1 MTDLHLGT
9 HCQRAEIMNY
19 SIQWDV
25 LFDILMRNI
34 LKKMF
39 MNAKIVIYVDY
50 GLRTATLRSLYLEIK
65 CVRTVYTHLECV
77 SQENYDT
84 SSTETDKVLN

>member
-9 HCQRAEIMNY
+9 YCQRVEIMNY

-34 LKKMF
+34 LKKRF

-50 GLRTATLRSLYLEIK
+50 ALRTATLRSLYLEMK
-65 CVRTVYTHLECV
+65 CVRTHLECG